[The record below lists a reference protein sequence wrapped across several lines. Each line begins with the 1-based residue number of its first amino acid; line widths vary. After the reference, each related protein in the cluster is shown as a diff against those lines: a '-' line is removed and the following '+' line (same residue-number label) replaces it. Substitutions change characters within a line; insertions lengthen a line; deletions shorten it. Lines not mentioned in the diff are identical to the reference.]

1 MGCCVSK
8 KRDEM
13 TTATLAGDKV
23 EAPRRRVEAR
33 DPPPTE
39 EEKVKEVLSE
49 TPSARARP
57 RPRPRR
63 VAGAVAPS
71 VEREGEKAARAKGGG
86 GRGRDGAGRARR
98 AVGVEH
104 AASEKS
110 EAASELSVATTA
122 TGPERSPGKP
132 ARKRAVSGE
141 LGRAMRDR
149 GPAAPGAG
157 RPGGG
162 RASPSPPPQPRR
174 EPGDRP
180 GRRSPS
186 PAAKRTQDQSRAG
199 AGSAASCPHR
209 KPPVLPRPC
218 GRVSPRRAQ
227 ETAPPLSPPSSSSA
241 TTTTTQPRGPP
252 PPHSASPPPTQARAQ
267 EVDHPATGAGVV
279 AGDGEG
285 KESMEN
291 PSVAM
296 ECFIFL

>member
-8 KRDEM
+8 KRGENEM

-23 EAPRRRVEAR
+23 EARAPRRRVEAR
-33 DPPPTE
+33 DPLQTE

-49 TPSARARP
+49 TPSAGARP

-71 VEREGEKAARAKGGG
+71 VEREAEKAARTKGGG
-86 GRGRDGAGRARR
+86 GRGRARR

-110 EAASELSVATTA
+110 EAASESSSVATTA
-122 TGPERSPGKP
+122 TGPEHSPGKP
-132 ARKRAVSGE
+132 TRKRTVSGE
-141 LGRAMRDR
+141 LGRDS
-149 GPAAPGAG
+149 GPAAPGAD

-162 RASPSPPPQPRR
+162 RASPSPPPPRR

-180 GRRSPS
+180 CRRSPS
-186 PAAKRTQDQSRAG
+186 PAAKRTHDQRRARAG
-199 AGSAASCPHR
+199 AGSAASCPQR

-218 GRVSPRRAQ
+218 GHVSPRRAQ
-227 ETAPPLSPPSSSSA
+227 DTPPPLSPP
-241 TTTTTQPRGPP
+241 
-252 PPHSASPPPTQARAQ
+252 RAQ
-267 EVDHPATGAGVV
+267 EVDHPATGAGVGASV
-279 AGDGEG
+279 GGDG
-285 KESMEN
+285 KESLEN